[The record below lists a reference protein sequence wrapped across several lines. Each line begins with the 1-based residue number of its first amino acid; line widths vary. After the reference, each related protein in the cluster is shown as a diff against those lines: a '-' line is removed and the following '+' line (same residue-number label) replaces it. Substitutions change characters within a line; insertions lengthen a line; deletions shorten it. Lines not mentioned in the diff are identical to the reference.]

1 MHGLT
6 NSDLVNEVKYRLN
19 NLEVDSL
26 LSAGELEQL
35 ISDSNILVKFFSISI
50 IDFFI
55 KNNFSNRN
63 MHIKDD
69 IIEINNKLIFTCS
82 SYFNSFFEKILGAN
96 SHNGI
101 ILICN
106 SLLFG
111 FILYYSI
118 KYLFSH
124 FNYNQIE
131 KPSQFIFK
139 IIIFGICINFSY
151 FFIKEILS
159 FTSNITLAIR
169 GIGEDLFNKNICFSE
184 LILEI
189 NKSIGISFSS
199 LDVFSLDG
207 IIKISLSS
215 SLLSLVFTYAFRYIM
230 VKIFI
235 LLTPVAFLSLILQ
248 NTSWFFKSWIRNL
261 FSLLFIQIIVS
272 LVLLILFSMDYSSG
286 NLIIKFIYIGAIYA
300 LIKANSFSREFL
312 GGVSTTISQNVN
324 NFFKK

>member
-1 MHGLT
+1 MENAKNITQIIIETINTILQ
-6 NSDLVNEVKYRLN
+6 NLFSSIDN
-19 NLEVDSL
+19 NLYE
-26 LSAGELEQL
+26 
-35 ISDSNILVKFFSISI
+35 IL
-50 IDFFI
+50 
-55 KNNFSNRN
+55 
-63 MHIKDD
+63 DD
-69 IIEINNKLIFTCS
+69 IIFINQDIIS
-82 SYFNSFFEKILGAN
+82 DSFFEKILGTN

-111 FILYYSI
+111 FVLYYSI

-139 IIIFGICINFSY
+139 IIIFGIFINFSY
-151 FFIKEILS
+151 FFIKEILN

-169 GIGEDLFNKNICFSE
+169 GIGEDLFHKNICFSE

-189 NKSIGISFSS
+189 NKSIGVSSSS

-207 IIKISLSS
+207 IIKVSLSS

-230 VKIFI
+230 LKIFI

-248 NTSWFFKSWIRNL
+248 NTSWFFRSWIRNL

-272 LVLLILFSMDYSSG
+272 LVLLILFSIDYSSG
-286 NLIIKFIYIGAIYA
+286 NLITKFRMSSSAQPII
-300 LIKANSFSREFL
+300 LPLFL
-312 GGVSTTISQNVN
+312 SN
-324 NFFKK
+324 

>member
-1 MHGLT
+1 MENAKNITQIIIETINTILQ
-6 NSDLVNEVKYRLN
+6 NLFSSIDN
-19 NLEVDSL
+19 NLYE
-26 LSAGELEQL
+26 
-35 ISDSNILVKFFSISI
+35 IL
-50 IDFFI
+50 
-55 KNNFSNRN
+55 
-63 MHIKDD
+63 DD
-69 IIEINNKLIFTCS
+69 IIFINQDIIS
-82 SYFNSFFEKILGAN
+82 DSFFEKILGAN

-189 NKSIGISFSS
+189 NNDAIWYFFFFIRCF
-199 LDVFSLDG
+199 F
-207 IIKISLSS
+207 
-215 SLLSLVFTYAFRYIM
+215 FRWY
-230 VKIFI
+230 
-235 LLTPVAFLSLILQ
+235 
-248 NTSWFFKSWIRNL
+248 
-261 FSLLFIQIIVS
+261 
-272 LVLLILFSMDYSSG
+272 Y
-286 NLIIKFIYIGAIYA
+286 
-300 LIKANSFSREFL
+300 
-312 GGVSTTISQNVN
+312 
-324 NFFKK
+324 

>member
-1 MHGLT
+1 MENAKNITQIIIETINTILQ
-6 NSDLVNEVKYRLN
+6 NLFSSIDN
-19 NLEVDSL
+19 NLYE
-26 LSAGELEQL
+26 
-35 ISDSNILVKFFSISI
+35 IL
-50 IDFFI
+50 
-55 KNNFSNRN
+55 
-63 MHIKDD
+63 DD
-69 IIEINNKLIFTCS
+69 IIFINQDIIS
-82 SYFNSFFEKILGAN
+82 DSFFEKILGAN

-189 NKSIGISFSS
+189 NKSIGISISS

-215 SLLSLVFTYAFRYIM
+215 SLLSLVFTYSFRYIM

>member
-1 MHGLT
+1 MENAKNITQIIIETINTILQ
-6 NSDLVNEVKYRLN
+6 NLFSSIDN
-19 NLEVDSL
+19 NLYE
-26 LSAGELEQL
+26 
-35 ISDSNILVKFFSISI
+35 IL
-50 IDFFI
+50 
-55 KNNFSNRN
+55 
-63 MHIKDD
+63 DD
-69 IIEINNKLIFTCS
+69 IIFINQDIIS
-82 SYFNSFFEKILGAN
+82 DSFFEKILGTN

-189 NKSIGISFSS
+189 NKSIGVSSSS

-207 IIKISLSS
+207 IIKVSLSS

-230 VKIFI
+230 LKIFI

-248 NTSWFFKSWIRNL
+248 NTSWFFRSWIRNL
-261 FSLLFIQIIVS
+261 F
-272 LVLLILFSMDYSSG
+272 
-286 NLIIKFIYIGAIYA
+286 
-300 LIKANSFSREFL
+300 
-312 GGVSTTISQNVN
+312 
-324 NFFKK
+324 